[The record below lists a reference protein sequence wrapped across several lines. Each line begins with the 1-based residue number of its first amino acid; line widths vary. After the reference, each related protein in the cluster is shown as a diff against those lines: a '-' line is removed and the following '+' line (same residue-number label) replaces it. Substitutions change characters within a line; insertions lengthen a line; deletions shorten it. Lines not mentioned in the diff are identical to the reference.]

1 MPDTKIISITEAME
15 ITQEIPEILQRL
27 QMLFDA
33 DVEFVE
39 LGVDGDQIIVK
50 PVEKHSPSASASHV
64 PSVNWDNDQLL
75 VSKAIDEEKRYT
87 LAPWYI
93 PDSLDAHD
101 EWADK
106 DEIQRA
112 FWNYLKNPDRTIK
125 LQHNHD
131 IVAGEWVEGLT
142 WPHEVEVQVKH
153 PDGDRTIKFPAGTP
167 FLGVIW
173 EPWAWQL
180 IKDGEIRGLSIGG
193 KGKRME
199 ADLEDYSYENTGG
212 ASFTKTQTDFFE
224 ESEGVVPAATLD
236 IIKTFIDSIIK
247 HLPGKHDQAT
257 HGKGGYKGI
266 KPLRSQLMFSVM
278 ERPDLPVDKD
288 NRVINSNA
296 TGGYKAGIPE
306 VVAIDGHD
314 KEFTP
319 RDSMWHHLE
328 SDGEGGFRVTGER
341 QALHEKIVKQGVDGV
356 PVSENPTFHML
367 GGGPATGKSTF
378 VKDSGGL
385 VPDSNQAVH
394 LNSDDIKGKLPEY
407 KSMSMSNDNGD
418 FFHAASFAHEES
430 SYLTEVSRKA
440 ALAKGTDIVLDGTGN
455 GNYDKLVGK
464 IQEQREFGYAVKAT
478 YLTVPTGEAVTR
490 SNNRALDSSKR
501 RYVPEKIV
509 RETHASVSRVYPR
522 AVEDGLFDSSALYF
536 TGEGRGSKP
545 ILIAESL
552 GSNLTILD
560 NDAFTDFTNKSA
572 AKNGDN

>member
-15 ITQEIPEILQRL
+15 ITQEIPEILQQL

-125 LQHNHD
+125 LQHNRD

-153 PDGDRTIKFPAGTP
+153 PDGDRAIKFPAGTP

-266 KPLRSQLMFSVM
+266 RPERERLMKVSNKPA
-278 ERPDLPVDKD
+278 LPVDKD
-288 NRVINSNA
+288 GRIINSHA
-296 TGGYKAGIPE
+296 TGGYNAGIPDSISME
-306 VVAIDGHD
+306 GFD
-314 KEFTP
+314 EPLTP
-319 RDSMWHHLE
+319 KTSIWHHLE
-328 SDGEGGFRVTGER
+328 SDGEGGYKVTDER
-341 QALHEKIVKQGVDGV
+341 QALHEKIIKQTVNDV
-356 PVSENPTFHML
+356 PASSNPTFHML

-378 VKDSGGL
+378 VKDSGGI

-394 LNSDDIKGKLPEY
+394 LNSDDMKAKLPEY

-430 SYLTEVSRKA
+430 SYLTEASRKA

-464 IQEQREFGYAVKAT
+464 IEEQRAFGYEIKAT
-478 YLTVPTGEAVTR
+478 YLTVPTKEAITR

-509 RETHASVSRVYPR
+509 TNTHASVSRIYPR
-522 AVEDGLFDSSALYF
+522 AVADGLFDSSAVYF
-536 TGEGRGSKP
+536 TGGGRGSKA

-552 GSNLTILD
+552 GKQLTILD
-560 NDAFTDFTNKSA
+560 IDGYTTFTNKA
-572 AKNGDN
+572 VEELINAN

>member
-212 ASFTKTQTDFFE
+212 ASFTKTQTDYLQE
-224 ESEGVVPAATLD
+224 TESVVPAATLS

-247 HLPGKHDQAT
+247 HGNHDQTT
-257 HGKGGYKGI
+257 HGRGGKKQILYNDRNAPLVADEVADIPPRSQKAVDVAESLRGSAEKLEPEITKNLMALSEEYNGNLVSLEYRLKTTDSLARKIDTKAMKENISIEQAAGSISDSIRYTLAVSNAEYTIATESLVQEFQNDGFEVNAKNYWETGDSYQGMNIQLSKGGVKTE
-266 KPLRSQLMFSVM
+266 LQLHT
-278 ERPDLPVDKD
+278 K
-288 NRVINSNA
+288 
-296 TGGYKAGIPE
+296 
-306 VVAIDGHD
+306 
-314 KEFTP
+314 
-319 RDSMWHHLE
+319 
-328 SDGEGGFRVTGER
+328 
-341 QALHEKIVKQGVDGV
+341 
-356 PVSENPTFHML
+356 
-367 GGGPATGKSTF
+367 
-378 VKDSGGL
+378 
-385 VPDSNQAVH
+385 
-394 LNSDDIKGKLPEY
+394 
-407 KSMSMSNDNGD
+407 
-418 FFHAASFAHEES
+418 S
-430 SYLTEVSRKA
+430 SYKIKTEKLHPIYEKARLT
-440 ALAKGTDIVLDGTGN
+440 
-455 GNYDKLVGK
+455 
-464 IQEQREFGYAVKAT
+464 
-478 YLTVPTGEAVTR
+478 P
-490 SNNRALDSSKR
+490 
-501 RYVPEKIV
+501 
-509 RETHASVSRVYPR
+509 
-522 AVEDGLFDSSALYF
+522 
-536 TGEGRGSKP
+536 RGSKLRKTYWNEMVSISSTIP
-545 ILIAESL
+545 LPSNIEGLLLIGTL
-552 GSNLTILD
+552 
-560 NDAFTDFTNKSA
+560 FTQQASDL
-572 AKNGDN
+572 